1 MTRQITILKLI
12 AALAIAFISP
22 SMMAQDVQNAERA
35 LSLVKSNAAAL
46 GLSDENVLNSR
57 VSDTYVDALTGNT
70 VVYLQQT
77 YTSIDVDKVVQV
89 LAFKNGKLVS
99 GAGKRIDLSLLKKS
113 AATLQ
118 KQAVTPSVTIDDAI
132 HAAAQH
138 LHLPAPAFS
147 RRSAPANADFSKKT
161 DFGDMGIA
169 KSKITARMLW
179 LPQNTFER
187 VKLVWEV
194 NISPKKSS
202 DSWRILVDAKTGN
215 VIKKE
220 NYTVPENWNKIKA
233 KEEVLEK
240 GKSADNTTI
249 SSRKNTD
256 HDNDYL
262 GNNERENIF
271 PWEALGIYRVIP
283 FPEEAPSF
291 TRRGSGLAI
300 NPWWLSPRGSGATP
314 FNWHADGSEQYK
326 NTRGNNVLAQEDLDG
341 NDSVGRRA
349 EGFPIGDNLIFSYKP
364 DYNKPPTNFI
374 NQGFAITNLFY
385 WNNIMHDLSY
395 QYGFDEVSGNF
406 QQNNL
411 ERGGLGK
418 DFVYADAQDGS
429 GFANAYFTTPP
440 DGENPRME
448 MFLFP
453 GDPAK
458 VMTINSPSSIAGKVN
473 AVEGSISP
481 NNLLNNIGPV
491 TGNVVLYN
499 DASDTTHI
507 ACNAA
512 SNGKALKGN
521 IALVVRGSCNFLN
534 KVLNAQNE
542 GAIGIVITDN
552 IPGEPPFPWG
562 VDQDP
567 SITIPAVLISY
578 EDGIKIRNV
587 LSAGSHVNV
596 SLLPAPYKDG
606 DLDNGIIAHEYG
618 HGISNRL
625 TGGLPQHHACL
636 MPNKWVRGGVII
648 FH

>member
-1 MTRQITILKLI
+1 MTKKITILKLV
-12 AALAIAFISP
+12 AALAIAFISHTT
-22 SMMAQDVQNAERA
+22 MAQDFKNAEKA
-35 LSLVKSNAAAL
+35 LTLVKNNAAAL
-46 GLSDENVLNSR
+46 GLSEDNLLNSR

-70 VVYLQQT
+70 LVYLQQT
-77 YTSIDVDKVVQV
+77 YAGIDVDKVVQV

-99 GAGKRIDLSLLKKS
+99 GAGKRIDLSLLAAS
-113 AATLQ
+113 AATQQ
-118 KQAVTPSVTIDDAI
+118 KKAVAPTVTIEDAI
-132 HAAAQH
+132 YAAAQH
-138 LHLPAPAFS
+138 LHLPTPS
-147 RRSAPANADFSKKT
+147 LSQRSAPANADISSKT

-169 KSKITARMLW
+169 KSKITGRMLW

-202 DSWRILVDAKTGN
+202 DSWRILVDAKKGN

-220 NYTVPENWNKIKA
+220 NYTVPENWNKINA

-249 SSRKNTD
+249 SSEKDNDHDYGVYNSDNYLRNRGRKNPV
-256 HDNDYL
+256 
-262 GNNERENIF
+262 
-271 PWEALGIYRVIP
+271 PWEKSSIYRVIP
-283 FPEEAPSF
+283 FPKEAPSF
-291 TRRGSGLAI
+291 TRRGSAFDI

-314 FNWHADGSEQYK
+314 FNWHADGLKNYK
-326 NTRGNNVLAQEDLDG
+326 YTRGNNVLAQEDRDG
-341 NDSVGRRA
+341 NDGVGRRA
-349 EGFPIGDNLIFSYKP
+349 RGFSFKNNLIFNYKP
-364 DYNKPPTNFI
+364 DYNKVPTNFI

-406 QQNNL
+406 QRNNL
-411 ERGGLGK
+411 ERGGLGN

-458 VMTINSPSSIAGKVN
+458 GMTINSPSPIAGKVN

-521 IALVVRGSCNFLN
+521 IALLVRGSCNFLN
-534 KVLNAQNE
+534 KVLNAQNG
-542 GAIGIVITDN
+542 GAIGVVIINN
-552 IPGEPPFPWG
+552 IP
-562 VDQDP
+562 
-567 SITIPAVLISY
+567 
-578 EDGIKIRNV
+578 
-587 LSAGSHVNV
+587 
-596 SLLPAPYKDG
+596 
-606 DLDNGIIAHEYG
+606 
-618 HGISNRL
+618 
-625 TGGLPQHHACL
+625 
-636 MPNKWVRGGVII
+636 
-648 FH
+648 